1 MAASRLSTRAL
12 SPIERAR
19 IVTDTTSSTSSTATS
34 EKAAAPSRRWRVID
48 IVVAAVLGVALG
60 IVFILWNL
68 GSSPARDALGAL
80 LPGLG
85 ALLAGIWL
93 LPGVLGGLI
102 IRKPGAA
109 LFTELVAATVS
120 VLIVPNEWGL
130 WTIEAGLVQ
139 GLGAEL
145 VFALFLYRRWGFGA
159 AVLAG
164 IGAGLAMAVND
175 LIVWYA
181 GGLTPEFA
189 IVYTVAAAITGAVI
203 AGALSWVLVRALAA
217 TGVLSRFAAGRE
229 RRELV

>member
-1 MAASRLSTRAL
+1 MTTHSTTDA
-12 SPIERAR
+12 
-19 IVTDTTSSTSSTATS
+19 TDTAAAA
-34 EKAAAPSRRWRVID
+34 KAAPSRRWRVID
-48 IVVAAVLGVALG
+48 IVIASVLGVALG
-60 IVFILWNL
+60 LVFILWNTT
-68 GSSPARDALGAL
+68 SSPLRDAVGAV

-102 IRKPGAA
+102 VRKPGAA

-120 VLIVPNEWGL
+120 VIIVPNEWGW

-145 VFALFLYRRWGFGA
+145 VFALFLYRRWGFGV

-164 IGAGLAMAVND
+164 VGAGLAMAIND

-181 GGLTPEFA
+181 GSVTPEFVVVY
-189 IVYTVAAAITGAVI
+189 IVASAITGAVI
-203 AGALSWVLVRALAA
+203 AGALSWLLVRALAA
-217 TGVLSRFAAGRE
+217 TGVLNRFAAGRE
-229 RRELV
+229 RAELV

>member
-1 MAASRLSTRAL
+1 MTTEST
-12 SPIERAR
+12 P
-19 IVTDTTSSTSSTATS
+19 TTTEPTQ
-34 EKAAAPSRRWRVID
+34 AAPSRRWRVID
-48 IVVAAVLGVALG
+48 IVTASVLGVALG
-60 IVFILWNL
+60 LVFILWNTT
-68 GSSPARDALGAL
+68 SSPLRDALGAL

-93 LPGVLGGLI
+93 LPGVIGGLI

-120 VLIVPNEWGL
+120 VIIVPNEWGW

-145 VFALFLYRRWGFGA
+145 VFALFLYKRWGVGV

-181 GGLTPEFA
+181 AGLTPEFA
-189 IVYTVAAAITGAVI
+189 TIYTISAAVTGAVI
-203 AGALSWVLVRALAA
+203 AGLLSWVLVRALAA

-229 RRELV
+229 RAELV

>member
-1 MAASRLSTRAL
+1 MTTESTTAQ
-12 SPIERAR
+12 SP
-19 IVTDTTSSTSSTATS
+19 S
-34 EKAAAPSRRWRVID
+34 KAAPSRRWRVID
-48 IVVAAVLGVALG
+48 IVIASVLGVALG
-60 IVFILWNL
+60 LVFILWNTT
-68 GSSPARDALGAL
+68 SSPLRDALGAA

-93 LPGVLGGLI
+93 LPGVIGGLI

-120 VLIVPNEWGL
+120 VIIVPNEWGW

-145 VFALFLYRRWGFGA
+145 VFALFLYKRWGLGV

-175 LIVWYA
+175 LVVWYA
-181 GGLTPEFA
+181 AGLTPEFA
-189 IVYTVAAAITGAVI
+189 VIYTVSSVVTGAAI
-203 AGALSWVLVRALAA
+203 AGLLSWLLVRALAA

-229 RRELV
+229 RAELV

>member
-1 MAASRLSTRAL
+1 M
-12 SPIERAR
+12 
-19 IVTDTTSSTSSTATS
+19 
-34 EKAAAPSRRWRVID
+34 
-48 IVVAAVLGVALG
+48 LGVALG
-60 IVFILWNL
+60 LVFILWNTT
-68 GSSPARDALGAL
+68 SSPLRDALGAV

-93 LPGVLGGLI
+93 LPGVIGGLI

-120 VLIVPNEWGL
+120 VIIVPNEWGW

-145 VFALFLYRRWGFGA
+145 VFALFLYRRWGLGV

-175 LIVWYA
+175 LVVWYA
-181 GGLTPEFA
+181 
-189 IVYTVAAAITGAVI
+189 AASPPSSRPSTRSRPRSPARSSRACS
-203 AGALSWVLVRALAA
+203 SWLLVRALAA

-229 RRELV
+229 RAELV